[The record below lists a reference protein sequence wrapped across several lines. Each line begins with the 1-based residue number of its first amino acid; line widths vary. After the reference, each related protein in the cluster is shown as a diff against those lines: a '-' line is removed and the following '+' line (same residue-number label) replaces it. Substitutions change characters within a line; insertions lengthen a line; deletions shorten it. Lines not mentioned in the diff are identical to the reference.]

1 MEKEHGEG
9 EKYGRSDR
17 KQNTGKLEKTFKTPI
32 IKSTQRVQLTSADSS
47 NTVTREEVYSS
58 MPLTV
63 NTEVKT
69 SRKKRT
75 SKGKDEKV
83 EAPHPTSLDELG
95 FT

>member
-1 MEKEHGEG
+1 M
-9 EKYGRSDR
+9 
-17 KQNTGKLEKTFKTPI
+17 
-32 IKSTQRVQLTSADSS
+32 TSADSN

-63 NTEVKT
+63 NTEVQT

-75 SKGKDEKV
+75 SKGKGEKAA
-83 EAPHPTSLDELG
+83 APHPTSLDELG